1 MFRFLLLA
9 FIVVPIV
16 EIYVLA
22 QVADSIGWLNG
33 LALILLISF
42 AGAYLVRKQG
52 FEILRRLQA
61 QIAQGNM
68 PNNELV
74 DGGLVLFAG
83 ALLLTP
89 GFVTDAIGF
98 FCLFPPTRALIRPP
112 LVTRMKNR
120 VHVQTSGFFG
130 GTTNLFGGFGRRGG
144 PVYDTSVVDS
154 SVKDSTKDTDIV
166 DAEGYEVEVDES
178 TDGPR
183 SDDPSRRFDDDGPI
197 ELGP

>member
-1 MFRFLLLA
+1 MFRFLLLS

-22 QVADSIGWLNG
+22 QVADSLGWLNG
-33 LALILLISF
+33 IALILFISF
-42 AGAYLVRKQG
+42 AGAFLVRRQG
-52 FEILRRLQA
+52 FEILRRLQT

-98 FCLFPPTRALIRPP
+98 FCLLPPTRALIRPP
-112 LVTRMKNR
+112 LVARMKKQ

-130 GTTNLFGGFGRRGG
+130 GAADPFAGFGRRSG
-144 PVYDTSVVDS
+144 PVYDTSVVDG
-154 SVKDSTKDTDIV
+154 DDADIV
-166 DAEGYEVEVDES
+166 DAESYEVDES
-178 TDGPR
+178 ADSPR
-183 SDDPSRRFDDDGPI
+183 TDDPSRRFDDDGPI

>member
-1 MFRFLLLA
+1 MFRFLLLS

-22 QVADSIGWLNG
+22 QVADSLGWLNG
-33 LALILLISF
+33 IALILLISF
-42 AGAYLVRKQG
+42 AGAFLVRRQG

-98 FCLFPPTRALIRPP
+98 FCLMPPTRALIRPP
-112 LVTRMKNR
+112 LVARMKTQVR
-120 VHVQTSGFFG
+120 VQTSGFFG
-130 GTTNLFGGFGRRGG
+130 GAGGSFGGFGRRGG
-144 PVYDTSVVDS
+144 PVYDASVVDA
-154 SVKDSTKDTDIV
+154 DIV
-166 DAEGYEVEVDES
+166 DAESFEVESFEGEVDES
-178 TDGPR
+178 ADGPR
-183 SDDPSRRFDDDGPI
+183 ADDPSRRFDDDDGPI